1 MNNVIV
7 TARNPIGMVDHIQY
21 LGDGLFR
28 VDYTPRVSSLYSSA
42 INISDKYLWTGLS
55 FGVMVDPTYTS
66 AHYSSHDSDVFAVT
80 GAKQYF
86 DVVLQDRFDN
96 RVTDVSKETSVL
108 VRSIGTPDECN
119 HLDKADEPTIA
130 IEEEIAC
137 IDGHYRIFYPF
148 LAGQYKTSVMVRAQ
162 GGLLATYY
170 KNQDFSQQVNGNYQ
184 YTKHMDEG
192 VAWCVE
198 DDICCW
204 TARCLTLLSPQISH
218 FSWTLSHVDWG
229 TKTSQDR

>member
-1 MNNVIV
+1 
-7 TARNPIGMVDHIQY
+7 
-21 LGDGLFR
+21 
-28 VDYTPRVSSLYSSA
+28 
-42 INISDKYLWTGLS
+42 
-55 FGVMVDPTYTS
+55 MVDPTYTS

-170 KNQDFSQQVNGNYQ
+170 KNQDSPQQV
-184 YTKHMDEG
+184 DEG
-192 VAWCVE
+192 VAWCV
-198 DDICCW
+198 DDVICD
-204 TARCLTLLSPQISH
+204 LTLLDREIS
-218 FSWTLSHVDWG
+218 FSWGFNSPLPSDQSFLMDSFSCG
-229 TKTSQDR
+229 LGN